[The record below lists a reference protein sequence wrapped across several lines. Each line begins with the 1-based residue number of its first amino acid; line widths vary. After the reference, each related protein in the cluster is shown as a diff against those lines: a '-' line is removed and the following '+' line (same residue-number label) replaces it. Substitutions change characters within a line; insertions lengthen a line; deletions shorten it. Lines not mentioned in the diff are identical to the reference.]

1 MSPLRIASD
10 LRTLKRSSS
19 RTRSRSR
26 SLTASALR
34 RRVLLGASAVA
45 ALSLTAACATATPAG
60 PSTPVAA
67 NGPASASSGGTPA
80 TELRLGYFANV
91 THTTPIIGVAK
102 NFFAQKL
109 GGTKLS
115 TQVFNAG
122 PAEMTALLGGKL
134 DAAYVGPSS
143 ALNAWVKSNSG
154 GLVIVAGAENAG
166 AELVVSSDIK
176 SAADL
181 KGKSIASPQLG
192 NTQDVAL
199 RYWLKQQ
206 GYSTTQQGGGDVQ
219 ITPTDNATSLTLF
232 EAGKIS
238 GAWVPEPWASRLV
251 VEGRGHVLVDE
262 KTLWPNGNFA
272 TTNLVVASSFL
283 QAHPQTVR
291 ALIDGQLAA
300 NAWVNANPADAA
312 TLVNSTIKS
321 LTGKALTNPVITRAW
336 TEENVTDDPEAAS
349 LQTSLDHAVSDGLLK
364 QTPLNGIYDLSLL
377 NQALAAAGRP
387 AVSSAGLGPQ

>member
-1 MSPLRIASD
+1 MSPLRIVSD
-10 LRTLKRSSS
+10 LCTLKRSG
-19 RTRSRSR
+19 SRSR
-26 SLTASALR
+26 SLAARAMR

-45 ALSLTAACATATPAG
+45 ALCLTAACATAATTG
-60 PSTPVAA
+60 SSTPVAA
-67 NGPASASSGGTPA
+67 DGPASASTTGTPA

-91 THTTPIIGVAK
+91 THTTPIVGVAK

-109 GGTKLS
+109 GSTKLS

-154 GLVIVAGAENAG
+154 GLVIVAGAESAG
-166 AELVVSSDIK
+166 AELVVRPAVK
-176 SAADL
+176 SPADL

-199 RYWLKQQ
+199 RSWLKQQ
-206 GYSTTQQGGGDVQ
+206 GYTTTQQGGGDVQ
-219 ITPTDNATSLTLF
+219 ITPTDNATSLVLF
-232 EAGKIS
+232 EAGKID

-251 VEGRGHVLVDE
+251 VEGKGHVLVDE
-262 KTLWPNGNFA
+262 KTLWPGGDFA
-272 TTNLVVASSFL
+272 TTNLAVSSSFL
-283 QAHPQTVR
+283 RAHPQTVR
-291 ALIDGQLAA
+291 ALIEGQLAA
-300 NAWVNANPADAA
+300 NAWVTANPADAA
-312 TLVNSTIKS
+312 ALVNSTIKS

-336 TEENVTDDPEAAS
+336 AEENVTDDPEAAS

-364 QTPLNGIYDLSLL
+364 QTPLTGIYDLSLL